1 MSTLYKPDTS
11 LRRTAEAGP
20 DGVRLRESWLY
31 GICLFLLVAKQSLS
45 ENLISTE
52 RDLTQRRTIQSQS
65 WSELNWTNRKWTEKF
80 LFDKIWSVN
89 QS

>member
-1 MSTLYKPDTS
+1 MLRRLSI
-11 LRRTAEAGP
+11 RRTAEAGP

-65 WSELNWTNRKWTEKF
+65 WSELNWTKSKVNWKVFTC